1 MNMGEGLPMN
11 KPVFCKGMILALT
24 AFYALALVVP
34 AYAEMY
40 IAGHAGVTVPRDTT
54 QGTLNGT
61 GDPFSDPT
69 KSFPTSLSN
78 LNLETSVVYG
88 GKIGYYFEKAKALGF
103 EIEGFNTTPNVKQQ
117 NAQLIQPGQDPTPID
132 VSTRLRVTTM
142 AVNMVVRYPGKKFQ
156 PYGGAGIGVFW
167 AHLTTPVDSDTST
180 KPGFNALAGLRY
192 LLTDHIALFGEWKY
206 QHAVFNFNTRM
217 FSSATLPQDATL
229 PLGGFPQANSLS
241 GIKFHYQANMF
252 TFGLSYH
259 F

>member
-1 MNMGEGLPMN
+1 MKRLMFGTS
-11 KPVFCKGMILALT
+11 I
-24 AFYALALVVP
+24 LVVGVSMMGPDLLSP
-34 AYAEMY
+34 AQAEMY
-40 IAGHAGVTVPRDTT
+40 VAGHVGVTIPRDTT
-54 QGTLNGT
+54 QGTMNGT
-61 GDPFSDPT
+61 GDPIFADPSQSMTTFLSDL
-69 KSFPTSLSN
+69 KLENSL
-78 LNLETSVVYG
+78 VYG

-117 NAQLIQPGQDPTPID
+117 TAQLIQPGQDPTQID
-132 VSTRLRVTTM
+132 VSARLRVTTM

-206 QHAVFNFNTRM
+206 QHAVFNFNTQA
-217 FSSATLPQDATL
+217 FSSATLP
-229 PLGGFPQANSLS
+229 PLLGFPQANSLS
-241 GIKFHYQANMF
+241 GVKLHYNANMF